1 MASTIAERAAGL
13 IVQLMPAQL
22 SIPSQ
27 ESTERDPGPSA
38 VIAKPTVSSTSGNSK
53 PPSAAQ
59 IPFETCT
66 LRIAVIIT
74 APTRTVPTGVRSP
87 AASEKPA
94 ARVAGGHELLQP
106 VPHQKEPG
114 NDPEHEESGV
124 HRRPPIGPRRQH

>member
-1 MASTIAERAAGL
+1 MATAIAERAAGL

-27 ESTERDPGPSA
+27 ESTERAPGQSA
-38 VIAKPTVSSTSGNSK
+38 VIAKPTVSSTGGNSK

-94 ARVAGGHELLQP
+94 ATSAEPARTAATTAGRMPRLSKPAP
-106 VPHQKEPG
+106 VP
-114 NDPEHEESGV
+114 
-124 HRRPPIGPRRQH
+124 R